1 MFGAGREAVLG
12 GRDVAG
18 EEVRRRTELLAAIR
32 WEFPPFGGA
41 TMHRATHTLPP
52 AARPHTSCTRS
63 REIDVC
69 LSPALPVRSAR
80 RPYRVFPFAV
90 PNTTHERSWP
100 TCGRARCRTPCVCA
114 EVYLTL
120 PYLRVHTKRRSS
132 KNTLKVLD
140 THEATPRA
148 TDKSH
153 DKSPQY
159 RRVQSVRNEERFRY
173 HAACAA
179 WLGNRP
185 PHARLG

>member
-1 MFGAGREAVLG
+1 MGISTFWGRHNAQG
-12 GRDVAG
+12 D
-18 EEVRRRTELLAAIR
+18 
-32 WEFPPFGGA
+32 
-41 TMHRATHTLPP
+41 THTPP
-52 AARPHTSCTRS
+52 HCAPTHKLHPFARDRRVP
-63 REIDVC
+63 VPP
-69 LSPALPVRSAR
+69 LSPYVVRL

-132 KNTLKVLD
+132 KNTLKVKPYS